1 MLLYIN
7 KGKGLKIVVFE
18 KSEGNMNTNE
28 LFIEASN
35 LPKPLSKSQLYE
47 LLDKVK
53 QGDINAIDTIT
64 KHNIRLVLYQV
75 TNKFKFVDYDKKDLV
90 SVGNIGL
97 MKAIT
102 TFDISKGFEFS
113 AYAARCI
120 DNEIL
125 MFLRKLK
132 KDKNIDSMD
141 RVIFH
146 SKDDKKL
153 KIEDTLSDGTDIVED
168 YERKTI
174 NENIREVVNKLPVR
188 DREIIML
195 YFGFYNDKCYSQL
208 EIANMVN
215 LSQAQVSREITR
227 LIGSLGQQLQQL
239 DIIKLTK
246 EDCLNI
252 TEKEKKAIMPKR
264 LKTIYEYFNEYT
276 REQIDEMLKKL
287 SEEEMNLIKARY
299 GEDLNNPV
307 SRKLSKE
314 QTNKFYGSLVPKMK
328 RLLSKANT
336 VGKSKIKNNL
346 LSKPL
351 NENCFCHVETPK
363 TEDEI
368 VQQNVEIITE
378 DDYFRLL
385 ELLRTPAF
393 SKMVNMYSPKEIMI
407 ASLKL
412 GYVDGKCFSNSAIS
426 EFLGIE
432 TQEIIDTIK
441 KILLTYKDK
450 INSIIDDTLKIIED
464 GGEIISPTLVRKK
477 NKK

>member
-90 SVGNIGL
+90 SVGNMGL

-113 AYAARCI
+113 VYAARCI

-125 MFLRKLK
+125 MFLRKMK

-227 LIGSLGQQLQQL
+227 LISSLGQQLQQL

-276 REQIDEMLKKL
+276 REQIGEMLKKL

-307 SRKLSKE
+307 PRKLSKE

-336 VGKSKIKNNL
+336 VGKSKIKN
-346 LSKPL
+346 
-351 NENCFCHVETPK
+351 
-363 TEDEI
+363 
-368 VQQNVEIITE
+368 
-378 DDYFRLL
+378 
-385 ELLRTPAF
+385 
-393 SKMVNMYSPKEIMI
+393 
-407 ASLKL
+407 
-412 GYVDGKCFSNSAIS
+412 
-426 EFLGIE
+426 
-432 TQEIIDTIK
+432 
-441 KILLTYKDK
+441 
-450 INSIIDDTLKIIED
+450 
-464 GGEIISPTLVRKK
+464 
-477 NKK
+477 

>member
-368 VQQNVEIITE
+368 V
-378 DDYFRLL
+378 
-385 ELLRTPAF
+385 
-393 SKMVNMYSPKEIMI
+393 
-407 ASLKL
+407 
-412 GYVDGKCFSNSAIS
+412 
-426 EFLGIE
+426 
-432 TQEIIDTIK
+432 
-441 KILLTYKDK
+441 
-450 INSIIDDTLKIIED
+450 
-464 GGEIISPTLVRKK
+464 
-477 NKK
+477 